1 VLDFSLKAFIF
12 IGEIWILECVFFG
25 NTFVFRYCIVAH
37 NPPKN
42 VTNLLYHGPTA
53 HTHTHAHTL

>member
-1 VLDFSLKAFIF
+1 MFEFSLKAFIF
-12 IGEIWILECVFFG
+12 IGEIWILECVFFK
-25 NTFVFRYCIVAH
+25 NTFVFRYYIVAN

-42 VTNLLYHGPTA
+42 LTNLLYHRPTA